1 MLSKWA
7 SAVWLFLADY
17 TSWNDAWSLFVSGIL
32 AAGITLP
39 ADGQPNR
46 IWVFATLG
54 ILFNI
59 AVNAIRRAKTTVAPF
74 R

>member
-1 MLSKWA
+1 MVSKWVTIA
-7 SAVWLFLADY
+7 WAYIADY
-17 TSWNDAWSLFVSGIL
+17 TRWADAWTLFVSGII

-46 IWVFATLG
+46 TWAFATLVV
-54 ILFNI
+54 LFNL
-59 AVNAIRRAKTTVAPF
+59 AVNAVRRAKTTVVPF

>member
-1 MLSKWA
+1 MLSNWIT
-7 SAVWLFLADY
+7 SVWLFIAGY
-17 TSWNDAWSLFVSGIL
+17 ARWNDAWAIFISGIV

-46 IWVFATLG
+46 AWVFATLV
-54 ILFNI
+54 ILFNV
-59 AVNAIRRAKTTVAPF
+59 AVNAIRRAKTTVVPF